1 MTEEQLTI
9 VTKFLE
15 TKLSGELALLVS
27 TRNRVSALNCTISAI
42 GSRHDILCG
51 DANSFDDFAA
61 FSKYTGWCEAS
72 LKSLR
77 KQRDE
82 LLVDYSACL
91 KRAKITTTHRDA
103 IRDFI
108 AEQSLAAKTLKRAKA
123 ERLKQVDDS

>member
-15 TKLSGELALLVS
+15 TKLAGELALLIS
-27 TRNRVSALNCTISAI
+27 ARNRVSALNHTISAI
-42 GSRHDILCG
+42 GNGHAVSCS
-51 DANSFDDFAA
+51 DATSFGDFAA
-61 FSKYTGWCEAS
+61 LSKYTGWCEAL

-91 KRAKITTTHRDA
+91 KRAKSTTTHRDA

-108 AEQSLAAKTLKRAKA
+108 VERSRAAKALRRSKA